1 MSEFATVLAA
11 VLPVF
16 TIAGLGFLIRR
27 LNWLTAEAD
36 ASLLRVLVN
45 VLVPCF
51 FLDSIL
57 GNQALREVKN
67 IVLPP
72 LVGFGTVAL
81 GTWLSFQLRKR
92 TGLGTPAERRTFAFL
107 TGTYNYGYVP
117 LPLAL
122 SLFGGE
128 TAGVLIVHNLG
139 VEIALWTIGLTLLG
153 GFKLKDSWRKLLT
166 PPLITILLGIALNL
180 AGASAHLPGFLLTTA
195 KSLGACAI
203 PLGIVLIGATVADLL
218 PEFHPGRGGRVMAL
232 SCVLRL
238 GILPALFLLIA
249 KFGPFSIELKRVIL
263 LQAAMPA
270 AVFPIIMARHY
281 GGDTSTALRVVIAT
295 SVVGL
300 VTMPF
305 WIRAGM
311 AFLGWQGPAGE
322 LR

>member
-1 MSEFATVLAA
+1 MSEFQTVLAA

-16 TIAGLGFLIRR
+16 AITGLGFLIRR

-57 GNQALREVKN
+57 GNAALRQASN
-67 IVLPP
+67 ILVPP

-81 GTWLSFQLRKR
+81 GTWLSFAARKF
-92 TGLGTPAERRTFAFL
+92 TGLGTPAGRRTFAFV

-122 SLFGGE
+122 ALFNSE

-153 GFKLKDSWRKLLT
+153 GLKVRDSWRKLVT
-166 PPLITILLGIALNL
+166 PPLITIVVALVLNFM
-180 AGASAHLPGFLLTTA
+180 GATPQIPKFALTTFH
-195 KSLGACAI
+195 LIGQCTI
-203 PLGIVLIGATVADLL
+203 PVGILLIGATVADLL
-218 PEFHPGRGGRVMAL
+218 PDLQPGKGARVMAL
-232 SCVLRL
+232 SCLLRL
-238 GILPALFLLIA
+238 GICPVLFLLLA
-249 KFGPFSIELKRVIL
+249 KYAPLSLELKQVIL
-263 LQAAMPA
+263 LQAAMPV

-295 SVVGL
+295 SIVSL
-300 VTMPF
+300 VTIPL

-311 AFLGWQGPAGE
+311 TFLG
-322 LR
+322 L